1 MLAAAFMVSAVGCAT
16 DPEDVIPAP
25 APASASTTRDGVV
38 VTVAASDDTVT
49 GGDSIRLRVTVL
61 NVGFGPVTWQSGGCG
76 LLQWFG
82 IDGPDL
88 EQPPAGQVWPGV
100 ANLIKWSA
108 TSGGGGIAHAWV
120 RQPDLDPDVVMACPA
135 NLAYDDIGPGETI
148 TSEAEWPATTSE
160 GVPLSPSQVLITY
173 AFPFVGRFAA
183 DAIRPNQN
191 VNPIPV
197 ALPITIAGDVSDG
210 ISSTEAID
218 AALGDAAGSRL
229 DRPAR
234 AEGAAHGGEHQVRGR
249 TVAVHHRRGA
259 RWFHLGPDRPSQRPR
274 RRGPAGGLTE
284 LRPDYSLKRSSFQ
297 GSASLL

>member
-1 MLAAAFMVSAVGCAT
+1 MAACAT
-16 DPEDVIPAP
+16 NPVEGTLAP
-25 APASASTTRDGVV
+25 GPASASTTRDGVV

-76 LLQWFG
+76 LLEWFG

-108 TSGGGGIAHAWV
+108 TSGGSGIAHAWV

-160 GVPLSPSQVLITY
+160 GVSLSPSQVLITY

-197 ALPITIAGDVSDG
+197 ALPITIAGDAPDV

-218 AALGDAAGSRL
+218 AALGDARVAEWIVQRVPKERLTGASIRFEDGQWRFTIGVEPGGSTVVLIDPASGRVGEVRL
-229 DRPAR
+229 AD
-234 AEGAAHGGEHQVRGR
+234 
-249 TVAVHHRRGA
+249 
-259 RWFHLGPDRPSQRPR
+259 
-274 RRGPAGGLTE
+274 
-284 LRPDYSLKRSSFQ
+284 
-297 GSASLL
+297 

>member
-16 DPEDVIPAP
+16 DPDEVIPAP
-25 APASASTTRDGVV
+25 DPASASTTRDGVV

-197 ALPITIAGDVSDG
+197 ALPITIAGDAPDVV
-210 ISSTEAID
+210 SSTEAID
-218 AALGDAAGSRL
+218 AALGDARVADWIVQRVPKERLTGASIRFEDGQWRFTIGVEPGGSTVVLIDPASGRVGDVRL
-229 DRPAR
+229 AD
-234 AEGAAHGGEHQVRGR
+234 
-249 TVAVHHRRGA
+249 
-259 RWFHLGPDRPSQRPR
+259 
-274 RRGPAGGLTE
+274 
-284 LRPDYSLKRSSFQ
+284 
-297 GSASLL
+297 